1 MLHAW
6 ATTLFIAFA
15 YCAGAQTSAS
25 VVQFT
30 PRFNGQ
36 PMVLEEQQVLLDG
49 TEVSVTQFRFY
60 VSHLSLFAN
69 GVAVSSDTASHLIDA
84 SNRSSWELAL
94 PLVERESVDSICF
107 LLGVDSITNA
117 SGVHGGDLDPT
128 TGMYWTW
135 NSGYIN
141 LKLEGECAKC
151 TTKGNMFQF
160 HLGGF
165 LPPYFNGQWVGLAVP
180 KDAPLDVQ
188 VDVARLLDGVDLAVE
203 CTVMSPSD
211 NAVRLTRI
219 AATCFTMDR

>member
-1 MLHAW
+1 ML
-6 ATTLFIAFA
+6 
-15 YCAGAQTSAS
+15 S
-25 VVQFT
+25 
-30 PRFNGQ
+30 
-36 PMVLEEQQVLLDG
+36 DG

-60 VSHLSLFAN
+60 VSHLSLFVN
-69 GVAVSSDTASHLIDA
+69 GVALSADTACHLIDA

-94 PLVERESVDSICF
+94 PLVERESVDSIRF

-141 LKLEGECAKC
+141 LKLEGVSAKC
-151 TTKGNMFQF
+151 TTKGNTFQF

-165 LPPYFNGQWVGLAVP
+165 LPPHFNAQWVGLAVP
-180 KDAPLDVQ
+180 KDAPLEVL
-188 VDVARLLDGVDLAVE
+188 VDVARLLDRVDLATE
-203 CTVMSPSD
+203 CTVMSPGE